1 MVFLAVFFNSFQ
13 SFSAGPRPVYIIP
26 IEGEVEKGLIWL
38 VRRGITEAEENDAQA
53 IVLRMNTNGGA
64 ADATQEIMELL
75 ARTEIDTY
83 TYVDIRAF
91 SAGAYIAVA
100 TRHIYMAP
108 GSMIGAATPIA
119 AVPGMGPAKMDEAVA
134 EKMTSAF
141 RAMIAASAEM
151 NGHPVEVVEAM
162 VDRDVEIPGV
172 IGKGKLLTLTNT
184 RAADP
189 EVGLSEGTVESLG
202 ELLEIT
208 GMGNVSRVE
217 IETTPAEKL
226 ARFLTGSMVT
236 MLLLGGGLA
245 GLYFEIKTPGFGLP
259 GIAGI
264 ILLAL
269 FFFGHN
275 IAGLAGMEEVA
286 LFLVGL
292 LLLFIELFITPGF
305 GLLGGT
311 GIILIVGS
319 LIAAMGSGPVFNPET
334 VLSRNYLPGL
344 MNFGGALLGLFLLV
358 LLTYRFVFVKTS
370 PLYGKFVL
378 TAEEKKE
385 AGFESSKS
393 GLDRLKGAKGK
404 TFTKLRPAGKA
415 LIGGKTVD
423 VVSRGE
429 FIEPNTDIEVIE
441 TEGSRVVVRTVK
453 SGKCKVGSGKCK
465 V

>member
-1 MVFLAVFFNSFQ
+1 MRALFSSLVFLAVFFNSFQ

-141 RAMIAASAEM
+141 RAMIATTAEM

-172 IGKGKLLTLTNT
+172 IEKGKLLTLTNT
-184 RAADP
+184 RAAGP
-189 EVGLSEGTVESLG
+189 EVRLSEGTVESLE

-319 LIAAMGSGPVFNPET
+319 LIAAMGSGPVFSSET

-358 LLTYRFVFVKTS
+358 LLTYRFVFVKSS

-393 GLDRLKGAKGK
+393 SLDRLKGAKGK

-441 TEGSRVVVRTVK
+441 TEGSRVVVRKT
-453 SGKCKVGSGKCK
+453 GN
-465 V
+465 